1 MLAVFG
7 SWKTL
12 AIDQRFSSTH
22 SFVVS
27 FQGKILILLYK
38 NIISMSPYYVC
49 PWVYPSL
56 YYYIG

>member
-1 MLAVFG
+1 MLALFG
-7 SWKTL
+7 SLKTL
-12 AIDQRFSSTH
+12 AIDQRLSPTH

-27 FQGKILILLYK
+27 FQGKILLLLYK
-38 NIISMSPYYVC
+38 NIISMTPYVC